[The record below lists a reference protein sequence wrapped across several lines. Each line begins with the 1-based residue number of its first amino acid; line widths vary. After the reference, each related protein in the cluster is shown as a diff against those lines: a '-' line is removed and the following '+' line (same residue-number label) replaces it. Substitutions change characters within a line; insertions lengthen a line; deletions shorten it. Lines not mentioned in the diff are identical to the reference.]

1 MEWNVAV
8 SALVIVPGFCRMV
21 VVNTSSGEAVIP
33 EKPRTVD
40 DLRQMWPGTALEA
53 FGLSLVEVD
62 DDRLILE
69 MPVRPEFRQPMGL
82 LHGGVHLFLAES
94 AASLHACVGIDL
106 HKTYPVGIE
115 VNGSHLRPVRD
126 GNIRAVAE
134 VIRRSKKTIVHQ
146 IAISHVET
154 GKQLCACR
162 VTNLYRS
169 ATPGNAD

>member
-1 MEWNVAV
+1 
-8 SALVIVPGFCRMV
+8 
-21 VVNTSSGEAVIP
+21 
-33 EKPRTVD
+33 
-40 DLRQMWPGTALEA
+40 MWPGTALEA
-53 FGLSLVEVD
+53 FGLVLVAVD

-69 MPVRPEFRQPMGL
+69 MPIRPELRQPMGF

-94 AASLHACVGIDL
+94 AASLHACFGVDL
-106 HKTYPVGIE
+106 RTTCPVGIE
-115 VNGSHLRPVRD
+115 VNGSHLHPVRE

-134 VIRRSKKTIVHQ
+134 VIRRSKTTIVHQ

-169 ATPGNAD
+169 ATPGNAECGL